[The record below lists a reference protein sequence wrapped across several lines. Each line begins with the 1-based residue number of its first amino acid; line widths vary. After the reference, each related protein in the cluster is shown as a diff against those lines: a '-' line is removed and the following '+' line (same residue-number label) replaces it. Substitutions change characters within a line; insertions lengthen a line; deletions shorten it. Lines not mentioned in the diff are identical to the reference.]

1 MASASDPS
9 VLPANAAQLREQI
22 IATTQRFFDSHG
34 IRIKTRKLP
43 VQAPGSSGT
52 VSGSKGEGNSS
63 RSRHGGGRSA
73 QADSSGQSAESSA
86 SSTSASLPLYH
97 FITRQKLHMAEQLLR
112 NKSCYL
118 TPYNKKSEK
127 RQKASP
133 WIMQDMSEEVKT
145 HLAQMS
151 SDFDDRDFSGVYLSL
166 HTSPYLVDC
175 EYGNLSRSRFVGW
188 ALVELLTTNERCLK
202 ALWVHPA
209 LSASSTRLVLQ
220 AFLPRILV
228 DAIELAT
235 PGVSPLCPWRF
246 FYCWLN
252 DFDLLPRGTWLLL
265 SAPQYLALPVHCD
278 NLNLGEEDEEDVK
291 EEPPRG
297 KGARGAPAKGRT
309 GQQSGSRIEKGKRKK
324 KKEEE
329 EMHIG
334 HRDGDDGCACPCQQP
349 SRWRDDFDEKLV
361 GCTESFIYRNFSRI
375 LDMIPKT
382 VDARLQ
388 EDIHAL
394 PQENP
399 EALKREHPETDEE
412 IRTAETFG
420 LDDDTVMGLLEKVYG
435 QWRTGRFKRSDLEDE
450 EEEARPHGRRRL
462 NGHKHDS
469 GHGKETKTEAD
480 EH

>member
-1 MASASDPS
+1 MASSSDPAT
-9 VLPANAAQLREQI
+9 LPANAAQLREQL
-22 IATTQRFFDSHG
+22 IAATQRFFDSHG
-34 IRIKTRKLP
+34 IRVKTRKLP
-43 VQAPGSSGT
+43 VQAATPPASAPGSKAEG
-52 VSGSKGEGNSS
+52 GSA
-63 RSRHGGGRSA
+63 RRTHGGGRST
-73 QADSSGQSAESSA
+73 QTDGSGQCSDSSS
-86 SSTSASLPLYH
+86 SASLPLYH

-112 NKSCYL
+112 NKSSYL
-118 TPYNKKSEK
+118 TPYNKRSEK

-133 WIMQDMSEEVKT
+133 WIMQDMSEEVKK

-151 SDFDDRDFSGVYLSL
+151 SDFDDREFSGVYISL

-202 ALWVHPA
+202 ALWMHPA

-228 DAIELAT
+228 EAIEFAT

-265 SAPQYLALPVHCD
+265 SAPKYLALPVHCD
-278 NLNLGEEDEEDVK
+278 NLNLGEEDEEDAK
-291 EEPPRG
+291 EEPRG
-297 KGARGAPAKGRT
+297 KGKGAPGKGKA
-309 GQQSGSRIEKGKRKK
+309 GQPVGTRAEKGKRKGK

-329 EMHIG
+329 ETHIG
-334 HRDGDDGCACPCQQP
+334 HRDGDDGTTCPCQQP

-361 GCTESFIYRNFSRI
+361 GCTESYIYRNFDRI
-375 LDMIPKT
+375 FDMIPKAI
-382 VDARLQ
+382 DSRLQ
-388 EDIHAL
+388 EDINAL

-399 EALKREHPETDEE
+399 EALKKEHPETDEE

-420 LDDDTVMGLLEKVYG
+420 LDDDTVMRLLEKVYG
-435 QWRTGRFKRSDLEDE
+435 QWKTGRFKRIGHE
-450 EEEARPHGRRRL
+450 EEEEESRPQGRRRL

-469 GHGKETKTEAD
+469 GQGKDVKPDGD
-480 EH
+480 EN

>member
-1 MASASDPS
+1 MASASDPAT
-9 VLPANAAQLREQI
+9 LPANATQLREQL
-22 IATTQRFFDSHG
+22 IAATQRFFDSHG
-34 IRIKTRKLP
+34 IRVKTRKLP
-43 VQAPGSSGT
+43 VQAATPASPPGSKAEG
-52 VSGSKGEGNSS
+52 VSA
-63 RSRHGGGRSA
+63 RRPHGGGRAA
-73 QADSSGQSAESSA
+73 QTDGSPQSSDSSSS
-86 SSTSASLPLYH
+86 SLPLYH

-118 TPYNKKSEK
+118 TPYNKKSDR

-133 WIMQDMSEEVKT
+133 WIMQDMSEEVKK

-151 SDFDDRDFSGVYLSL
+151 SDFDDREFSGVYISL

-228 DAIELAT
+228 EAIEFAT

-265 SAPQYLALPVHCD
+265 SAPKYLALPVHCD
-278 NLNLGEEDEEDVK
+278 NLNLGEEDEEDAK
-291 EEPPRG
+291 EEPRG
-297 KGARGAPAKGRT
+297 KGKAAPG
-309 GQQSGSRIEKGKRKK
+309 KGKGNQPAGPRAEKSKRKGK

-334 HRDGDDGCACPCQQP
+334 HRDGDDGSACPCQQP

-361 GCTESFIYRNFSRI
+361 GCTEGFIYRNFDRI
-375 LDMIPKT
+375 FDMIPKAI
-382 VDARLQ
+382 DARLQ
-388 EDIHAL
+388 EDINAL

-399 EALKREHPETDEE
+399 EGLKKEHPETDEE

-420 LDDDTVMGLLEKVYG
+420 LGDDTVMRLLEKVYG
-435 QWRTGRFKRSDLEDE
+435 QWRTGRFKRIGHE
-450 EEEARPHGRRRL
+450 EEEEEGRPQGRRRL

-469 GHGKETKTEAD
+469 GPKDVKAD
-480 EH
+480 GDEN